1 MTIRVAAVQ
10 FEAGQDIEANL
21 ATCLRLI
28 ADAARQGAQ
37 LVVLPEFCNHLSWYT
52 DRAQARALATRP
64 GDTFLTAISASAAEH
79 RVYIKINVT
88 HAYPDGRTGGTNFL
102 FGPDGAVLGS
112 CDKQVLMGAENDH
125 LDPATEVGPVL
136 DTPIGRLGMYAC
148 MEGVISEV
156 TRGLTLRGAQVLLN
170 SLNSFATDEAALHI
184 PVRATENRAWVIAA
198 NKVGPLLPA
207 EHLPAMSRGLGV
219 PEQWLHGAGE
229 SQIVAPDGTVV
240 AKGPRTGEA
249 VVIADIAPERA
260 DDKQRP
266 DGTDILAARRPDLY
280 GPLGNA
286 PTGRRR
292 PPGAA
297 SLPVAVVRPQDPG
310 QAADLLGKA
319 VAEGALLA
327 VLAEDALG
335 KHVGP
340 AEVAATLVPAL
351 RGTDS
356 YAVATARGADGPVG
370 LLIGPDGVVGEQPQ
384 LHRAGAARDA
394 ARPGDA
400 LRTFDLP
407 WGRLAI
413 VVGDDAI
420 FPETFRL
427 AALADADVVAVPF
440 TPREPWELALGL
452 PERAAENRLN
462 VIAAGPLGTGAA
474 VFALSADFTLWT
486 TWAGPFTGRI
496 SSPLRTDIAADRP
509 VTHAVVA
516 PAQAANRLV
525 SRRTDLVD
533 GRPWRLVQAL
543 TERR

>member
-1 MTIRVAAVQ
+1 MTIRVAAIQ
-10 FEAGQDIEANL
+10 FEAGQDIGANL
-21 ATCLRLI
+21 ATCLRLVT
-28 ADAARQGAQ
+28 DAARQGAQ
-37 LVVLPEFCNHLSWYT
+37 LVVLPEFCNHLAWYT
-52 DRAQARALATRP
+52 DRAQAHALATRP
-64 GDTFLTAISASAAEH
+64 GDDFLTAISASAAEH
-79 RVYIKINVT
+79 RMYIKINVT

-102 FGPDGAVLGS
+102 FGPDGALLGS

-148 MEGVISEV
+148 MEGVIPET

-184 PVRATENRAWVIAA
+184 PVRAAENRAWVIAA

-229 SQIVAPDGTVV
+229 SQIVAPDGTVL

-260 DDKQRP
+260 DDKHRP
-266 DGTDILAARRPDLY
+266 DGSDILAARRPELY
-280 GPLGNA
+280 GPLGDA

-292 PPGAA
+292 PPSAS
-297 SLPVAVVRPQDPG
+297 SLPVAVVRPRDPG
-310 QAADLLGKA
+310 EAADLLAKA

-327 VLAEDALG
+327 VLAENALG
-335 KHVGP
+335 THVGP
-340 AEVAATLVPAL
+340 AEVAATLAPAL
-351 RGTDS
+351 RGTNG
-356 YAVATARGADGPVG
+356 YAVATARTADGPVG
-370 LLIGPDGVVGEQPQ
+370 LLIGPDGVLGEQPQ

-394 ARPGDA
+394 ARPGGA

-496 SSPLRTDIAADRP
+496 SSPLRTDIAADRS

-533 GRPWRLVQAL
+533 GRPWRLVEAL

>member
-10 FEAGQDIEANL
+10 FEAGQDIGANL
-21 ATCLRLI
+21 ATCLRLVT
-28 ADAARQGAQ
+28 DAARQGAQ
-37 LVVLPEFCNHLSWYT
+37 LVVLPEFCNHLAWYT
-52 DRAQARALATRP
+52 DRAQAHALATRP
-64 GDTFLTAISASAAEH
+64 GDDFLTAISASAAEH

-102 FGPDGAVLGS
+102 FGPDGTLLGS

-148 MEGVISEV
+148 MEGVIPET

-184 PVRATENRAWVIAA
+184 PVRAAENRAWVIAA

-229 SQIVAPDGTVV
+229 SQIVAPDGTVL

-260 DDKQRP
+260 DDKHRP
-266 DGTDILAARRPDLY
+266 DGSDILAARRPELY
-280 GPLGNA
+280 GPLGDA

-292 PPGAA
+292 PPSAP
-297 SLPVAVVRPQDPG
+297 SLPVAVVRPQEPG
-310 QAADLLGKA
+310 QAADLLATA

-327 VLAEDALG
+327 VLAENALG
-335 KHVGP
+335 THVGP
-340 AEVAATLVPAL
+340 AEVAAALTPTL
-351 RGTDS
+351 RGTNG
-356 YAVATARGADGPVG
+356 YAVATARTADGTVG
-370 LLIGPDGVVGEQPQ
+370 LLIGPDGVLGEQPQ

-394 ARPGDA
+394 VRPGDA

-496 SSPLRTDIAADRP
+496 SSPLRTDIAADRS